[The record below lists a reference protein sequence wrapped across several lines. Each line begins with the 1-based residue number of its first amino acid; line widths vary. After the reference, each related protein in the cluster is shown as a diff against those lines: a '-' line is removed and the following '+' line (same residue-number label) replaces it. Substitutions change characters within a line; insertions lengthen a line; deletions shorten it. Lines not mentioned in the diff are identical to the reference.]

1 MYKHQGTSNTDRIVR
16 EAERKIITSL
26 SRTSAWKLEQKGL
39 FPKRRRLNPEGS
51 SCGWLLSE
59 ILEWCHSREVVNSVN
74 M

>member
-1 MYKHQGTSNTDRIVR
+1 MYKHQSTSNTDRIIR
-16 EAERKIITSL
+16 EAERKRITSV
-26 SRTSAWKLEQKGL
+26 SRTWAWSLEQKGQ

-59 ILEWCHSREVVNSVN
+59 ILEWCHSREVVNPVD

>member
-1 MYKHQGTSNTDRIVR
+1 
-16 EAERKIITSL
+16 
-26 SRTSAWKLEQKGL
+26 
-39 FPKRRRLNPEGS
+39 LNPEGS